1 MSEIRDLA
9 VDLEKKAWR
18 AIPEVAAVVKKGA
31 QNIKEQYRSDAESTG
46 TTKHFSKSIS
56 YDINKGG
63 LEAEIGPDPSKTQGP
78 LDNILYFGDSKRPGV
93 LDFDGPPREEEP
105 RFHRAIEDVVG
116 DL

>member
-31 QNIKEQYRSDAESTG
+31 QNIKESYVSDAASSG
-46 TTKHFSKSIS
+46 TTKHFSSAIN

-63 LEAEIGPDPSKTQGP
+63 LEAEIGPDKDKPQGP
-78 LDNILYFGDSKRPGV
+78 LGNILYFGTSDTAAV